1 MNTGGGLFP
10 SGSQQSPFGFGQ
22 SGSLLGASPRS
33 QVGVVAPVTPMV
45 KESRAS
51 EASKEPEALVVS
63 PAKVEASAPI
73 AVKAENVVP
82 TVKEPAALPARPGVS
97 QSTGISVA
105 QVESFRSRVIEGI
118 MAGVAPV
125 MENLMQRMTALE
137 EIVKS
142 GARSDVQCQ
151 AAVMEKLESI
161 RKELSE
167 VREVTEEKQS
177 ASPEP
182 CVALPSGERWTDF
195 VKMAEIP
202 ARNSFPV
209 DAVLSTSSG
218 SEKTRR
224 SHTDSDRDYERV
236 EREPERERE
245 RDDDRNRRRR
255 REERGDNRRSD
266 THRHRTS
273 KPTSMGLMDHIARHS
288 R

>member
-22 SGSLLGASPRS
+22 SGSLLGVSSRP
-33 QVGVVAPVTPMV
+33 QVGAVAPVIPTV
-45 KESRAS
+45 KELKAG
-51 EASKEPEALVVS
+51 EASKGPEAPVVS
-63 PAKVEASAPI
+63 SAKVEASAPI

-82 TVKEPAALPARPGVS
+82 TVKEPAALPVRPGVS
-97 QSTGISVA
+97 QSSGMSVA

-118 MAGVAPV
+118 MAGMAPV

-167 VREVTEEKQS
+167 VREATEEKQS

-195 VKMAEIP
+195 VRMAEIP
-202 ARNSFPV
+202 ARNSVPV
-209 DAVLSTSSG
+209 EAVLSTSSG
-218 SEKTRR
+218 SERTRR

-236 EREPERERE
+236 EREE